1 MTTEL
6 EIGDWRVAPRL
17 LTLERIAPAGDQDAV
32 ETRRVSPKAMAILV
46 ALATRPGQVLSKDE
60 LIGEVWEQ
68 AFVSDE
74 SLAAAL
80 YELRRALDD
89 DAQLPRYVE
98 TIRRSGYRLI
108 APVRPAAT
116 ATPTAASEAAPTA
129 ETPRQPTRW
138 LVGVLGLAA
147 LASSWSLLAR
157 PRLPSAPPAPPAS
170 VAVLPVATLSLTGAD
185 PLANALTEML
195 TADLAQ
201 VCAAPVTPGIAV
213 RSRTTPWGL
222 REAVEVLGVEAVV
235 EASVLRS
242 GSQVWISVQLVDTRN
257 GTLLWSNTYDRALTD
272 ELVVL
277 REIALDVA
285 THVDAR
291 LRGVA
296 RGDSSASPR

>member
-1 MTTEL
+1 VTTEL

-17 LTLERIAPAGDQDAV
+17 LTLERSAPATHAGEPPAV
-32 ETRRVSPKAMAILV
+32 ETRRVSPKAMAILL
-46 ALATRPGQVLSKDE
+46 ALAARPGQVLSKDE

-89 DAQLPRYVE
+89 DAQQPRYVE

-108 APVRPAAT
+108 APVRNR
-116 ATPTAASEAAPTA
+116 ASAAPSPNA
-129 ETPRQPTRW
+129 PEPRRPTPW
-138 LVGVLGLAA
+138 LVAALGLVA
-147 LASSWSLLAR
+147 LATGWSLLAR
-157 PRLPSAPPAPPAS
+157 PRQPSPLPGPPAS
-170 VAVLPVATLSLTGAD
+170 VAVLPVTALSLAGTD

-201 VCAAPVTPGIAV
+201 VCTAPVTPGIAV

-242 GSQVWISVQLVDTRN
+242 GSQVWISVQLVDTRD
-257 GTLLWSNTYDRALTD
+257 GTLLWSNTYDRALAD

-291 LRGVA
+291 LRGVSGA
-296 RGDSSASPR
+296 APGHSAGPPP